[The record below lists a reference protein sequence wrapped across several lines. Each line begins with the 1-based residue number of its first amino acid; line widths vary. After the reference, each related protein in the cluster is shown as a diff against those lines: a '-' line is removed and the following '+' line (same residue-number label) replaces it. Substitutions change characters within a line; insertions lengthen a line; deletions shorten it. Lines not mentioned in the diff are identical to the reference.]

1 MNLFRIDEKDSVAVA
16 LKTIATGETNK
27 VGDIEVTANEEIK
40 TGHKIALKNIA
51 SGEPVIKYGCMI
63 GEAAQE
69 IQKGDWVHTH
79 NLISHADDARSYT
92 YHFDVNEVVMP
103 GTSDLTFKGYH
114 RKSGE
119 TGTRNYIAVMSGVFC
134 ANPHMKQFAE
144 AANKRFPK
152 NEHFDGFLPLTH
164 ECGCGQEGDDLT
176 NVRRILANLMQNPNF
191 GGVLL
196 VQVGC
201 EINRFETIEP
211 YLDNFD
217 YDRLRM
223 FTMQEVDDGYEVA
236 MQYAEE
242 LYQIAANDART
253 ERPISELHI
262 GFNCGGS
269 DGFSGLTANKL
280 LGEFAN
286 YICAKGATAT
296 LTEVTEM
303 FGAEQILMN
312 RAIDQAAFER
322 IKELLKRHRD
332 YILKY
337 GGTANGNPSFGNKAG
352 GISTIEDKSLGCI
365 QKGGRCAIVDA
376 LFYGERVEKRGLN
389 LVQGPGSDLVGVT
402 SQIAAGATMEIFTTG
417 RGTPVAF
424 AAPTL
429 KVSTNSAIYEKK
441 RNWMDFNAGQLLEG
455 RTMEELRKEFI
466 ELVLKTASGE
476 YAASNERAGFYEI
489 GILRDGVIL

>member
-1 MNLFRIDEKDSVAVA
+1 
-16 LKTIATGETNK
+16 
-27 VGDIEVTANEEIK
+27 
-40 TGHKIALKNIA
+40 
-51 SGEPVIKYGCMI
+51 
-63 GEAAQE
+63 
-69 IQKGDWVHTH
+69 
-79 NLISHADDARSYT
+79 
-92 YHFDVNEVVMP
+92 
-103 GTSDLTFKGYH
+103 
-114 RKSGE
+114 
-119 TGTRNYIAVMSGVFC
+119 
-134 ANPHMKQFAE
+134 
-144 AANKRFPK
+144 
-152 NEHFDGFLPLTH
+152 
-164 ECGCGQEGDDLT
+164 
-176 NVRRILANLMQNPNF
+176 
-191 GGVLL
+191 
-196 VQVGC
+196 
-201 EINRFETIEP
+201 
-211 YLDNFD
+211 
-217 YDRLRM
+217 
-223 FTMQEVDDGYEVA
+223 
-236 MQYAEE
+236 
-242 LYQIAANDART
+242 
-253 ERPISELHI
+253 
-262 GFNCGGS
+262 
-269 DGFSGLTANKL
+269 
-280 LGEFAN
+280 
-286 YICAKGATAT
+286 
-296 LTEVTEM
+296 M

-322 IKELLKRHRD
+322 IKELLKRH

-429 KVSTNSAIYEKK
+429 KVSTNSTIYEKK